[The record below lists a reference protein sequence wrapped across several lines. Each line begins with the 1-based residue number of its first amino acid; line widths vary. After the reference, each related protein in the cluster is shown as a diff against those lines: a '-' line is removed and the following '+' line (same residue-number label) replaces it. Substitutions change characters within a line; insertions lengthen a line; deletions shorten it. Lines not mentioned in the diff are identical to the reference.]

1 MDPIRTTPACPVA
14 IVGMSG
20 FFPQSPG
27 LKAYWRLLLQGRDAI
42 TEVPSTHWSKADYF
56 DPDPRAPD
64 RVYCS
69 RGGFLPP
76 IDFDP
81 SEFGIPPASL
91 ESTDSSQLLALV
103 AAKQAL
109 RDAGLSLD
117 RDRTSVILGVTG
129 TQELVIPLS
138 SRLGFPRWR
147 RALETAGVD
156 AERREQVMRT
166 ISASYVPWQET
177 SFPGL
182 LGNVVA
188 GRISNRLDLGG
199 TNCVVDAACASSF
212 AAVHVA
218 LLELLSGRSDVVITG
233 GVDTLNDIFMHMC
246 FAKTQILSPTG
257 DARPFSKDADGTVL
271 GEAIGLLVMKRLAD
285 AERDGNRIYAV
296 IRGLGSASDGRS
308 QSIYAPSIEG
318 QVRALETAY
327 ANAGVDPATVEL
339 VEAHGTGTR
348 VGDKVEFQA
357 LCRVL
362 GKSPAAANRC
372 ALGSV
377 KSMIGHTKAA
387 AGTAGL
393 IKTVLALHHKVLPP
407 TLKVDAPDPAL
418 GIADSPFYLN
428 TCSRPWPAPAGRP
441 RRAAVSAFGF
451 GGSNFHI
458 VLEEHASAR
467 TDPAWDGS
475 VQILAFS
482 ADSEPALHRAA
493 SEFLEAAGCLPDS
506 AWPAAAAR
514 TRAGFEPA
522 HPFRLLLA
530 STDRAEALRELAAAL
545 AAARARGGSEFPKL
559 PNAWF
564 GAGVGHGRLAF
575 LFPGQGSQ
583 YVGMGRELA
592 CVFPEGLAAL
602 AGAQTHWRRSLSL
615 CDLLYPRLG
624 APPADPEAELR
635 ATDAAQPA
643 LGAVCL
649 AVLRILARFG
659 VVPDATAGHSF
670 GELTALCAAGW
681 IRDTDLHEL
690 AAARGSAMAAAAP
703 GAMLAVRAPLAEL
716 ERLLADESLPVV
728 LANRNGP
735 EQGVLSGA
743 REAVAEAAE
752 RCRRR
757 GFAVTPL
764 PVGGAFH
771 SPLMQS
777 AQKRFLQA
785 LKKLR
790 IAPSPV
796 PVYSN
801 TTGATYPDSP
811 REARRVLG
819 EHLLR
824 PVDFVRELDA
834 MQADGIG
841 TFLEVGPRAVLTG
854 LAGRVLRDR
863 PVQLMAVD
871 ASSGRA
877 SGLLDLARALCRLGA
892 LGFPVRLA
900 EWESSEPQAET
911 PRMRIPISGA
921 NYRIPDRPAAEAAIP
936 TTAAPCGSAADSRPQ
951 PVAAAPSPVTLSP
964 PSSGPMSTNATLP
977 SQTVS
982 EALRSIQD
990 GLKTI
995 QAIQVQTAQA
1005 HQKFLETQSE
1015 ANRILLEL
1023 VKNTGRLAGI
1033 ETAEALPAPAAR
1045 PVASPNPE
1053 PRLPETAAPVVPVA
1067 EPPVAPSLPP
1077 PERSVP
1083 AASDSARPAIETAL
1097 RAVVSELT
1105 GYPTEMLALDM
1116 DIEAD
1121 LGIDSIKRVEI
1132 LSALEERLPG
1142 LPPVAPEDMG
1152 RLKTL
1157 GQIARFL
1164 ERPSGVDAAPVA
1176 AASPE
1181 PAAVPSEPAPQ
1192 RPDLAPA
1199 LLGVVSELTGYPTE
1213 MLALDMD
1220 IERDLGI
1227 DSIKRVEILSTLE
1240 ERVPGLRPVAPEDMG
1255 RLKTL
1260 GQMIAHLDGTAPD
1273 ATCAPTPAATPAAD
1287 VRPPIEVVP
1296 APAAEAAE
1304 RRIVHLAELPAAAGA
1319 ALSVPTGRKVFVTDD
1334 RTGLSQALTAELNAL
1349 GINTVLVSV
1358 DILRFK
1364 KDLPPAAGL
1373 VVILSPRSP
1382 DMDADLGHAFELTR
1396 ALAPG
1401 LLESAKLQGAFLAT
1415 VTRLD
1420 GAFGFGGGAIRNPL
1434 QGALA
1439 GLAKTAA
1446 AEWPEVRVH
1455 ALDLSPE
1462 WEDSRAVA
1470 RAIAAELMADGPVEV
1485 GLTPH
1490 GRRTPALQPAP
1501 YPAGRLSLEPGDVV
1515 LVSGG
1520 ARGITAA
1527 CAIALARHARPNLIL
1542 LGRTPPPGDEPAWMQ
1557 GLANEASVRKALLEN
1572 EFDPSSAKPA
1582 EVDTRLRRLLAHREI
1597 ALTLAQ
1603 VRAAGASA
1611 EYISVD
1617 IRDAEQVGRV
1627 VDEVRARCG
1636 PVRALVH
1643 AAGVLEDR
1651 LILDKTAEQFR
1662 RVFDTK
1668 VKGFQALMRALP
1680 ADDLRYLIVFSSVT
1694 ARIGNKGQ
1702 VDYAMANEALN
1713 KLATAHAADN
1723 PRCRALSVNWGPWDG
1738 GMVTPSLKREFARL
1752 GVALL
1757 PVDSGTEALIRE
1769 MAGEPG
1775 GPVEVVIGGMLA
1787 SEPAQPPAGAPR
1799 PALSIL
1805 YEREIDLQSHPVLAS
1820 HVIDGKAVVPLAL
1833 MAEWFAH
1840 AALHENPG
1848 LILQGLEDMRVLNGI
1863 RLKEDSKLIRVFAGK
1878 ARSRQG
1884 LYEVDLELRNGVR
1897 EGKDILHSRAR
1908 AILADGYA
1916 PPPAYRLPASLS
1928 CNHYPR
1934 SAAEIYEKI
1943 LFHGKRLHGLRT
1955 VQCCNAAGMVAEV
1968 AGAPEPSHWVASP
1981 LRNSWL
1987 CDPLVL
1993 DSAFQMASVWC
2004 YEQHGYVSLP
2014 SRAESYRQFR
2024 TRFPAAGV
2032 TVALEVTDATGK
2044 RMRGDFTFLDGQGDV
2059 IARLTGYEAVMDPL
2073 LNRAFKPDAPPA
2085 G

>member
-1 MDPIRTTPACPVA
+1 MDPTRTTPACPIA
-14 IVGMSG
+14 IVGMSC
-20 FFPQSPG
+20 FFPQSAG

-42 TEVPSTHWSKADYF
+42 TEVPPTHWSKADYF
-56 DPDPRAPD
+56 DPDPRTPD
-64 RVYCS
+64 HVYCT

-91 ESTDSSQLLALV
+91 EATDSSQLLALL

-109 RDAGLSLD
+109 RDAGLPLN

-147 RALETAGVD
+147 RALEGAGID
-156 AERREQVMRT
+156 ADRREQVMRT
-166 ISASYVPWQET
+166 IAGSYVPWQEN

-188 GRISNRLDLGG
+188 GRISNRLDLSG

-218 LLELLSGRSDVVITG
+218 LLELVSGRSDVVITG

-271 GEAIGLLVMKRLAD
+271 GEGIGMLVMKRLAD
-285 AERDGNRIYAV
+285 AEREGNRVYAV
-296 IRGLGSASDGRS
+296 IRGIGASSDGRS

-318 QVRALETAY
+318 QERALEAAY
-327 ANAGVDPATVEL
+327 ADAGVDPGTVEL

-362 GKSPAAANRC
+362 GKSPGESNRC

-387 AGTAGL
+387 AGAAGL
-393 IKTVLALHHKVLPP
+393 VKTVLALHRKVLPP
-407 TLKVDAPDPAL
+407 TLKADTPDPAL
-418 GIADSPFYLN
+418 EIAGSPFYLN
-428 TCSRPWPAPAGRP
+428 TRSRPWPAPAGRP

-451 GGSNFHI
+451 GGSNFHM
-458 VLEEHASAR
+458 VLEEHTPFRAE
-467 TDPAWDGS
+467 PAWDGS

-482 ADSEPALHRAA
+482 ADSELALQRAA
-493 SEFLEAAGCLPDS
+493 SAFLEDAGRQGEA

-514 TRAGFEPA
+514 TRARFDAA

-530 STDRAEALRELAAAL
+530 SADRSEALRDLAAAL
-545 AAARARGGSEFPKL
+545 DAARVRGETGSL
-559 PNAWF
+559 NVPNAWF
-564 GAGVGHGRLAF
+564 GAGVERGRLAF

-592 CVFPEGLAAL
+592 CVFPEALAAL
-602 AGAQTHWRRSLSL
+602 EEAQAHWQRTPSL
-615 CDLLYPRLG
+615 CDHLYPRPG
-624 APPADPEAELR
+624 APPVDPEAELR

-643 LGAVCL
+643 LGAVSL
-649 AVLRILARFG
+649 AMLKILARFG

-681 IRDTDLHEL
+681 IQEADLHAL
-690 AAARGSAMAAAAP
+690 AAARGAAMAAAAP
-703 GAMLAVRAPLAEL
+703 GAMLAVRAPLAEI
-716 ERLLADESLPVV
+716 ERLLAEEAPAVV

-743 REAVAEAAE
+743 REAVADAAE

-777 AQKRFLQA
+777 ARKQFVQA
-785 LKKLR
+785 LKKIR
-790 IAPSPV
+790 ITPSPV

-801 TTGATYPDSP
+801 TTGATYPDTP
-811 REARRVLG
+811 REARRMLG

-863 PVQLMAVD
+863 PAQLLAVD
-871 ASSGRA
+871 PSSGRA
-877 SGLLDLARALCRLGA
+877 PGLLDLARALCRLGA
-892 LGFPVRLA
+892 LGYPVRLA
-900 EWESSEPQAET
+900 EWESPEPDVET

-921 NYRIPDRPAAEAAIP
+921 NYRSPGRPTVEVEHPTAIAGP
-936 TTAAPCGSAADSRPQ
+936 IDSAADHRPQ
-951 PVAAAPSPVTLSP
+951 PAAASSPVN
-964 PSSGPMSTNATLP
+964 PSATSTGPMSTNPPFTP
-977 SQTVS
+977 QTVA

-1015 ANRILLEL
+1015 ANRVLLEL
-1023 VKNTGRLAGI
+1023 VKTTGRLAGV
-1033 ETAEALPAPAAR
+1033 EPTEVLPAPAAR
-1045 PVASPNPE
+1045 PLAASHPE
-1053 PRLPETAAPVVPVA
+1053 PQPRPLAPAAPALAPAVRA
-1067 EPPVAPSLPP
+1067 AQPPGPGAPTPSGP
-1077 PERSVP
+1077 S
-1083 AASDSARPAIETAL
+1083 RPGIETAL
-1097 RAVVSELT
+1097 RA
-1105 GYPTEMLALDM
+1105 
-1116 DIEAD
+1116 
-1121 LGIDSIKRVEI
+1121 
-1132 LSALEERLPG
+1132 
-1142 LPPVAPEDMG
+1142 
-1152 RLKTL
+1152 
-1157 GQIARFL
+1157 
-1164 ERPSGVDAAPVA
+1164 
-1176 AASPE
+1176 
-1181 PAAVPSEPAPQ
+1181 
-1192 RPDLAPA
+1192 
-1199 LLGVVSELTGYPTE
+1199 VVSELTGYPTE

-1227 DSIKRVEILSTLE
+1227 DSIKRVEILSALE
-1240 ERVPGLRPVAPEDMG
+1240 ERLPGLPPVAPEDMG
-1255 RLKTL
+1255 RLRTL
-1260 GQMIAHLDGTAPD
+1260 GQMIAHLGGAAPVETAVPPP
-1273 ATCAPTPAATPAAD
+1273 AEAPGGD
-1287 VRPPIEVVP
+1287 SRPPQVDLPPP
-1296 APAAEAAE
+1296 AIEAAE
-1304 RRIVHLAELPAAAGA
+1304 RRVVQLVELPAAPGNDPPT
-1319 ALSVPTGRKVFVTDD
+1319 LPTGRKVFVTDD
-1334 RTGLSQALTAELNAL
+1334 RTGLSQALTAELNTL

-1358 DILRFK
+1358 DILRYK
-1364 KDLPPAAGL
+1364 KELPPAAGL
-1373 VVILSPRSP
+1373 VVMLNPKSP
-1382 DMDADLGHAFELTR
+1382 DMDADLGHAFELTQ

-1401 LLESAKLQGAFLAT
+1401 LLESAKLPGGAFFAT
-1415 VTRLD
+1415 LTRLD
-1420 GAFGFGGGAIRNPL
+1420 GAFGFGGGAIGDPL
-1434 QGALA
+1434 QGGLA

-1455 ALDLSPE
+1455 ALDVSPQ
-1462 WEDSRAVA
+1462 WEDARAAARAVVA
-1470 RAIAAELMADGPVEV
+1470 QLMADGPVEV

-1490 GRRTPALQPAP
+1490 GRRTPALRTAP
-1501 YPAGRLSLEPGDVV
+1501 YPDGRVRLEPGDVV
-1515 LVSGG
+1515 VVSGG
-1520 ARGITAA
+1520 GRGITAA
-1527 CAIALARHARPNLIL
+1527 CAIALARHARPQLVL
-1542 LGRTPPPGDEPAWMQ
+1542 LGRTPEPEAEPAWMQ
-1557 GLANEASVRKALLEN
+1557 GLTDDTAVRKVLLEN
-1572 EFDPSSAKPA
+1572 EFDPSAATPA
-1582 EVDTRLRRLLAHREI
+1582 EVDARLRRLLANREI
-1597 ALTLAQ
+1597 ALTLER

-1611 EYISVD
+1611 EYVSVD

-1627 VDEVRARCG
+1627 LDEVRARCG

-1662 RVFDTK
+1662 RVYDTK
-1668 VKGFQALMRALP
+1668 VRGFRALMHTLP
-1680 ADDLRYLIVFSSVT
+1680 AEELRYLIVFSSVT

-1702 VDYAMANEALN
+1702 ADYAMANEALN
-1713 KLATAHAADN
+1713 KLAAGHAAAH
-1723 PRCRALSVNWGPWDG
+1723 PECRVLSVNWGPWDG
-1738 GMVTPSLKREFARL
+1738 GMVTPSLKREFARQ

-1757 PVDSGTEALIRE
+1757 PIDAGTNALIRE

-1787 SEPAQPPAGAPR
+1787 GSPAQPPAETTR

-1805 YEREIDLQSHPVLAS
+1805 YEREIDLRTHPVLAS

-1833 MAEWFAH
+1833 IAEWFAH

-1848 LILQGLEDMRVLNGI
+1848 LLLQGLEDMRVLNGI
-1863 RLKEDSKLIRVFAGK
+1863 RLKEDSKLIRLFAGK
-1878 ARSRQG
+1878 ARRRQG
-1884 LYEVDLELRNGVR
+1884 VYEVDLELRNGVR

-1916 PPPAYRLPASLS
+1916 PPPVYRLPESLS

-1943 LFHGKRLHGLRT
+1943 LFHGQRLHGLRT

-1968 AGAPEPSHWVASP
+1968 VGAPEPSHWIAAP

-2014 SRAESYRQFR
+2014 SHAESYRQFR
-2024 TRFPAAGV
+2024 TGFPAAGV
-2032 TVALEVTDATGK
+2032 VVALEVTGATAK
-2044 RMRGDFTFLDGQGDV
+2044 RMRGDFTFLDGRGEV
-2059 IARLTGYEAVMDPL
+2059 VARLTGYEAVMDPL